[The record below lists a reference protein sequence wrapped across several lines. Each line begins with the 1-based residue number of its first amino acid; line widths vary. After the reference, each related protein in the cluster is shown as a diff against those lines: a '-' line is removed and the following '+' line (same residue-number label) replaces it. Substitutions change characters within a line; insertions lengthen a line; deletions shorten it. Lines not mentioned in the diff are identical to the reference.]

1 MEWKTRIFWLL
12 AFHADSNGLTLGSTT
27 KLPWFIT
34 IAFTVLIPL
43 QGLVNWVSEFCQ
55 TTHFKSRFTDCK
67 LSWNSVIK
75 TFSRPSRVSLFFI
88 PSLRESN
95 TLVTLDRR
103 AWMALIAWEK
113 ASKFTPTFITSAIT
127 SPSENTG
134 ARVTS
139 LLLKGMMGFVV
150 SLIYWILILQSV
162 WKKFFFI

>member
-12 AFHADSNGLTLGSTT
+12 AFHADSNGLGSTT

-34 IAFTVLIPL
+34 ITITFTVLMPL
-43 QGLVNWVSEFCQ
+43 QGLVNRVGEICQ

-127 SPSENTG
+127 SSSENTG

-139 LLLKGMMGFVV
+139 LLPKGMMGFVV
-150 SLIYWILILQSV
+150 SLIYRILISQSS
-162 WKKFFFI
+162 WKKYIF